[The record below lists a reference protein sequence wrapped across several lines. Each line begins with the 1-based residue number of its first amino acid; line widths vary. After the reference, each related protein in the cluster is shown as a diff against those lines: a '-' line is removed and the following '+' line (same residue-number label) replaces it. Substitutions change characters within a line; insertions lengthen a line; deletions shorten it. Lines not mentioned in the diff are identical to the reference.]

1 MKIRTILS
9 TLVLFLGTALLVSVA
24 LNINAARR
32 SWSEAQRSA
41 IAERVRSELT
51 QSAATLARERGQTY
65 LELHKPDAINLDAV
79 AELQDLRRTS
89 NVRLRDALKG
99 VKEPDIAPFVPR
111 DAIATVASKL
121 LELDKLRSQIDRL
134 LSLPRTNRPNDIG
147 DQWFSAVTDL
157 IASSQDLRFAL
168 LRALPTADR
177 LLADNRLLRRF
188 GWIVGEQAE
197 QGQALLAGAMAE
209 NRRPTDREFARV
221 AVADA
226 RIDLAWDTVRD
237 IARAGMPPS
246 IIDSVVAA
254 QRSYFNDLM
263 KLREQIYSAAR
274 RQQPYPVTAEQW
286 FDQAGGAIDTLNA
299 IQTVS
304 AQETYER
311 VAELLARAKRN
322 LFIWALIGLLGALAV
337 VFCLFALEKRV
348 LRPLRELTTAIGRLS
363 ERDTAIS
370 VPKPVRGDELG
381 AMAKALRSSRANMLW
396 TQRLRAARDRLERQ
410 TTQAIR
416 DREIRLQ
423 AMFDSVSDGIMT
435 LHHSTGVIESMN
447 MAASRIFALDPET
460 TKGRQVTTILPDL
473 DVRNCVA
480 KAKQDSEGDRLLGV
494 PHEIVGLRSDGSV
507 IPIEATLVETPL
519 ASGSVFTVSLRDIT
533 ERKKVDRMKSEFIS
547 TVSHELRTPLT
558 SIRGSLDLL
567 LNTRAGD
574 LSQQARYLVDMA
586 RRNAERL
593 LLLVNDILDVE
604 RIESGQLS
612 FSFQTFDLVP
622 LIRSAIETNQNFAIS
637 QGVKLSL
644 VQAPESSYVS
654 GDPDRLMQVMA
665 NLLSNAAKFSGQNAN
680 VTVEV
685 IEEGDFVRTVIHDT
699 GPGIPPDFHSRIF
712 QKFAQADSSDNRK
725 QSGTGL
731 GLSISKAIVER
742 HGGRIG
748 FASRPGSTQFFFRL
762 PRVAMLPDL
771 EEADPAHSPMAS

>member
-9 TLVLFLGTALLVSVA
+9 MLVLFLGTALLVSVA

-32 SWSEAQRSA
+32 SWIEVERSA
-41 IAERVRSELT
+41 VAERVRSELT
-51 QSAATLARERGQTY
+51 RSAAALAHERGWTY
-65 LELHKPDAINLDAV
+65 LELHKPDAISPKTLK
-79 AELQDLRRTS
+79 ELQDLRGAS
-89 NVRLRDALKG
+89 NVRLRDALAG
-99 VKEPDIAPFVPR
+99 FTEPRLAPLVPR
-111 DAIATVASKL
+111 DALAAVTAKIT
-121 LELDKLRSQIDRL
+121 ELDELRGQIDRSL
-134 LSLPRTNRPNDIG
+134 FLPRTNRPNDIG
-147 DQWFSAVTDL
+147 DRWFSTMTDL
-157 IASSQDLRFAL
+157 IGSSQDLRFAL

-197 QGQALLAGAMAE
+197 LGQALLAGAIAE
-209 NRRPTDREFARV
+209 NRRPTDREFAKI
-221 AVADA
+221 AAADA
-226 RIDLAWDTVRD
+226 RIDLAWETVRD
-237 IARAGMPPS
+237 IARASMPPS
-246 IIDSVVAA
+246 IIDAVVAS

-274 RQQPYPVTAEQW
+274 RQLPYPVTAEQW
-286 FDQAGGAIDTLNA
+286 FDQARGAIDTLNA

-311 VAELLARAKRN
+311 IAELLTRAKRN

-337 VFCLFALEKRV
+337 VFCLFTLERRV
-348 LRPLRELTTAIGRLS
+348 LRPLRELTSAMGRLS
-363 ERDTAIS
+363 ERDTAIG
-370 VPKPVRGDELG
+370 VPKPVRADELG
-381 AMAKALRSSRANMLW
+381 AMVKALRASKANMLR
-396 TQRLRAARDRLERQ
+396 TQRLRVARDRLERQ

-447 MAASRIFALDPET
+447 MAASRIFALDLGAA
-460 TKGRQVTTILPDL
+460 KGKQITTILPNL
-473 DVRNCVA
+473 DIQKYYSHA
-480 KAKQDSEGDRLLGV
+480 MQEEGNHLLGM
-494 PHEIVGLRSDGSV
+494 PHEMEGLRTDGIT

-519 ASGSVFTVSLRDIT
+519 ADRSVFTVSLRDIT

-593 LLLVNDILDVE
+593 LLLVNDILDVQ
-604 RIESGQLS
+604 RIESGQLG
-612 FSFQTFDLVP
+612 FSFQTFDLLP
-622 LIRSAIETNQNFAIS
+622 LIRSVIETNQNFAIS

-644 VQAPESSYVS
+644 VQAPERAYVS

-742 HGGRIG
+742 HGGGIG

-762 PRVAMLPDL
+762 PRLAVLPDL

>member
-24 LNINAARR
+24 LNITAAQR
-32 SWSEAQRSA
+32 SWNEAQRSA
-41 IAERVRSELT
+41 VAERVRSKLT
-51 QSAATLARERGQTY
+51 LSAAALAHERGRTY
-65 LELHKPDAINLDAV
+65 LELHKPNAISVEAV
-79 AELQDLRRTS
+79 EELQDLRRVSDDT
-89 NVRLRDALKG
+89 LQDALAG
-99 VKEPDIAPFVPR
+99 FMEPRIAPLVPR
-111 DAIATVASKL
+111 DAVAAVAFKTT
-121 LELDKLRSQIDRL
+121 ELDELRGQIDRSL
-134 LSLPRTNRPNDIG
+134 LLPRTDRPSGIG
-147 DQWFSAVTDL
+147 DQWFSTITGL

-177 LLADNRLLRRF
+177 LLADNRSLRRF
-188 GWIVGEQAE
+188 GWILAEQAE
-197 QGQALLAGAMAE
+197 QGQALLAAAMAE
-209 NRRPTDREFARV
+209 SRPPTDQEFARI

-226 RIDLAWDTVRD
+226 RIDLAWETIRDT
-237 IARAGMPPS
+237 ARVGMPPS
-246 IIDSVVAA
+246 IIDSILAA

-263 KLREQIYSAAR
+263 RLREQIYSAAR

-286 FDQAGGAIDTLNA
+286 FDQAAGAIDTLNA

-304 AQETYER
+304 TQATYER
-311 VAELLARAKRN
+311 VSEVLGQAKRN
-322 LFIWALIGLLGALAV
+322 LFIWALIGLLGTLAV

-348 LRPLRELTTAIGRLS
+348 LRPLRELTTAIGHLS
-363 ERDTAIS
+363 EQGIATG
-370 VPKPVRGDELG
+370 VPKPVREDELG
-381 AMAKALRSSRANMLW
+381 AVAKALRSSRANMLR
-396 TQRLRAARDRLERQ
+396 TQRLRVARDRLEQ
-410 TTQAIR
+410 ETTQAIR
-416 DREIRLQ
+416 DREVRLQ

-435 LHHSTGVIESMN
+435 LHHATGAIESMN
-447 MAASRIFALDPET
+447 MSASRIFGLPPGTA
-460 TKGRQVTTILPDL
+460 KGQQVTTLLPDL
-473 DVRNCVA
+473 DVRNYA
-480 KAKQDSEGDRLLGV
+480 AEAKQDEGDRLLGV
-494 PHEIVGLRSDGSV
+494 PHEIMGLRSDGST
-507 IPIEATLVETPL
+507 IPVEATLVETPL
-519 ASGSVFTVSLRDIT
+519 AGHSIFTVSLRDIT

-612 FSFQTFDLVP
+612 FTFQPFDLVP
-622 LIRSAIETNQNFAIS
+622 LVRSAIETNQNFAAS
-637 QGVKLSL
+637 QGVKLDL
-644 VQAPESSYVS
+644 IRAPGSSYVS

-665 NLLSNAAKFSGQNAN
+665 NLLSNAAKFSGQDAN
-680 VTVEV
+680 VTIEV
-685 IEEGDFVRTVIHDT
+685 IEEGDLVRTVVSDT

-731 GLSISKAIVER
+731 GLSISKAIIER

-748 FASRPGSTQFFFRL
+748 FASSPGDTRFFFTL
-762 PRVAMLPDL
+762 PRLAKLPDL
-771 EEADPAHSPMAS
+771 AGAHPAHSPVVS